1 MLMGP
6 LRRDRC
12 VSWIDGSGLERKDR
26 VASGGIVAASRSGG
40 GNMGTR

>member
-26 VASGGIVAASRSGG
+26 GGRGGIVAAPRSGG